1 MAVCTRVFKIHSVS
15 HFSVILS
22 LGCHGLKWWWW
33 LPSCRFIHYINS
45 YLQLSE
51 VFVILPFSN
60 LKCPMDQKIFQL
72 CRSYHMIVHT
82 KYGNKFSILSVLFQ

>member
-22 LGCHGLKWWWW
+22 LGGCHGLKWWWW

-60 LKCPMDQKIFQL
+60 LKCPMDHKL
-72 CRSYHMIVHT
+72 IVHT